1 MNYNHLGF
9 ENVTLSL
16 EIFSLIK
23 NISTTFSNYLKQYH
37 FISVEYHQRLL
48 FLNTTYKNNI
58 SEIFEKLKKKKLDVS
73 KIVEFMNSIPK
84 IIDSR
89 LEALLSFNGEL
100 NDKILVFEDDSIDNV
115 ISTCEAQ
122 FNKLKKDLADKNNDI
137 NNLKK
142 IFLSEMK
149 TAELIIYKYYFL
161 NQKFN
166 LNIQEKYK
174 NQKIKEEEMNKII
187 NGTKEIENNYKQQID
202 EGRNKEN
209 IFKDNS
215 KFYSENIKKCSN
227 ELMEK
232 IKKLVLNFLMILKN
246 TFKLPEN
253 EIDAY
258 LPKLI
263 KLKEN
268 IKLDEDIQ
276 NKFTFI
282 NKKNS
287 LFIPKKYE
295 MLIFQK
301 SKKKKK
307 ENKENK
313 EDKEIFDEIE
323 PKILELE
330 DGFESQYL
338 ILDPISFLTIEKM
351 KIFELINIKNLNLE
365 NEKEKLKINEL
376 MEKLLSNIKK
386 DQKDIDQNKLNI
398 SQNELDLIG
407 ILLNKHHNRIV
418 FMQKLN
424 KFRVKGNYY
433 LSKEMYSI
441 LEKYF
446 IQILNNIKV
455 DEDMFSAKNIMIL
468 SLTYFMKDGDKK
480 VYLQVAVKKHE
491 IFKQKEFWENL
502 FTFYMNNEI
511 QKLRK
516 SIDLNEIIEEGKSN
530 YNKISYGQILSICNN
545 MIDFDLDKNEIYEIL
560 EPKIK
565 YYNLDEDSI
574 KGIKTILGL
583 NEENNNNK

>member
-1 MNYNHLGF
+1 
-9 ENVTLSL
+9 
-16 EIFSLIK
+16 
-23 NISTTFSNYLKQYH
+23 
-37 FISVEYHQRLL
+37 
-48 FLNTTYKNNI
+48 
-58 SEIFEKLKKKKLDVS
+58 
-73 KIVEFMNSIPK
+73 
-84 IIDSR
+84 
-89 LEALLSFNGEL
+89 
-100 NDKILVFEDDSIDNV
+100 
-115 ISTCEAQ
+115 
-122 FNKLKKDLADKNNDI
+122 
-137 NNLKK
+137 
-142 IFLSEMK
+142 
-149 TAELIIYKYYFL
+149 
-161 NQKFN
+161 
-166 LNIQEKYK
+166 
-174 NQKIKEEEMNKII
+174 
-187 NGTKEIENNYKQQID
+187 
-202 EGRNKEN
+202 
-209 IFKDNS
+209 
-215 KFYSENIKKCSN
+215 
-227 ELMEK
+227 
-232 IKKLVLNFLMILKN
+232 
-246 TFKLPEN
+246 
-253 EIDAY
+253 
-258 LPKLI
+258 
-263 KLKEN
+263 
-268 IKLDEDIQ
+268 
-276 NKFTFI
+276 
-282 NKKNS
+282 
-287 LFIPKKYE
+287 
-295 MLIFQK
+295 
-301 SKKKKK
+301 
-307 ENKENK
+307 
-313 EDKEIFDEIE
+313 
-323 PKILELE
+323 
-330 DGFESQYL
+330 
-338 ILDPISFLTIEKM
+338 M

-376 MEKLLSNIKK
+376 MDKLLSNIKK

-398 SQNELDLIG
+398 SQNELDLIE

>member
-37 FISVEYHQRLL
+37 FISVEYNQRLL

-100 NDKILVFEDDSIDNV
+100 NDKILVFEDNSIDNV

-307 ENKENK
+307 ENK
-313 EDKEIFDEIE
+313 
-323 PKILELE
+323 
-330 DGFESQYL
+330 
-338 ILDPISFLTIEKM
+338 
-351 KIFELINIKNLNLE
+351 
-365 NEKEKLKINEL
+365 KEKK
-376 MEKLLSNIKK
+376 
-386 DQKDIDQNKLNI
+386 
-398 SQNELDLIG
+398 
-407 ILLNKHHNRIV
+407 
-418 FMQKLN
+418 
-424 KFRVKGNYY
+424 
-433 LSKEMYSI
+433 
-441 LEKYF
+441 
-446 IQILNNIKV
+446 
-455 DEDMFSAKNIMIL
+455 
-468 SLTYFMKDGDKK
+468 
-480 VYLQVAVKKHE
+480 
-491 IFKQKEFWENL
+491 
-502 FTFYMNNEI
+502 
-511 QKLRK
+511 RK
-516 SIDLNEIIEEGKSN
+516 
-530 YNKISYGQILSICNN
+530 
-545 MIDFDLDKNEIYEIL
+545 
-560 EPKIK
+560 
-565 YYNLDEDSI
+565 
-574 KGIKTILGL
+574 
-583 NEENNNNK
+583 